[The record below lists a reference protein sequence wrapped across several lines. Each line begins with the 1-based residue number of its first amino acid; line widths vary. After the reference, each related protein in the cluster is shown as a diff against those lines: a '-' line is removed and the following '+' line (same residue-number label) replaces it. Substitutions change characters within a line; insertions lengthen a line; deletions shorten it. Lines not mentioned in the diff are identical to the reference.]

1 MTTTLAQAL
10 SVSDQS
16 ITLFDS
22 ETLVAGDLL
31 ALGSEYCRVVRPLTA
46 TQAIVQRG
54 VNGTQARAHIVG
66 ELVTI
71 GVPEDFLTG
80 PQSVPVFGDDT
91 DVLTANGPSLEAT
104 YQVSGGSGGGDT
116 VIVDGVDNTIK
127 ATVEDYTNS
136 NPLTVVLVD
145 TNGDPYVA
153 SGGGPGSDVNLT
165 GINSVTP
172 SVGNGTSDT
181 GTLRVAIA
189 SNNTAFAVTT
199 GGLTDTQLR
208 ATPVPV
214 SGTVTT
220 GGLTDTQ
227 LRASA
232 VPVSLTSTTVTGNV
246 TVVQPTAASLNATVI
261 GAGSAGTANA
271 GVVTVQGIAS
281 MTKLLVTPDSVAL
294 PANQSVNVSQINAVT
309 PLMGNGVTGTG
320 SQRVTIASDNTP
332 FHVINDASSAVIG
345 HVITDT
351 GSTTAVTG
359 NVTVVQS
366 TGTSLHAVLDTTST
380 TAVTQATAANLNAAV
395 VGTGTAGSAAG
406 GVLTIQGVAS
416 MTKLL
421 VTPDSVALPANQSVN
436 VAQIA
441 GTNTVTGGVAGIIAV
456 GGNVANAATAT
467 ANPVPVGGTFVT
479 SPTTLTTG
487 QTATM
492 QFTAA
497 QNIKNDVTTIA
508 GTAADTNSG
517 NKSAGTL
524 RVVIATDQPQLTN
537 KLLVTP
543 DANSAINLAQVNGTT
558 TVNGGS
564 AAGILAVGGPNAT
577 NVAITGNPVNLGA
590 QAVSSENAAVTTA
603 RNVQLVADLVGKL
616 IVLPYANPENF
627 VSGAITSAMSGTTT
641 TSLLAAP
648 ASGLRNYITQIT
660 VSNGSTTV
668 STDILIQD
676 GSGGTTLYVVPA
688 PAAAVAT
695 TGGGGGT
702 FVFPTPLRQPTTAT
716 AIFCANVTTGS
727 STKVSASGYKGA

>member
-1 MTTTLAQAL
+1 MTTTLAHAL
-10 SVSDQS
+10 TASSQS
-16 ITLFDS
+16 ITLFDDVDLES
-22 ETLVAGDLL
+22 GQLL
-31 ALGSEYCRVVRPLTA
+31 ALGSEYCRVLRVLTP
-46 TQAIVQRG
+46 TQALVQRG
-54 VNGTQARAHIVG
+54 VNGTQARVQEAGIT
-66 ELVTI
+66 VTV
-71 GVPEDFLTG
+71 GVPDDFLTG

-91 DVLTANGPSLEAT
+91 DVLTANGPSFEAT

-309 PLMGNGVTGTG
+309 PLMGNGTTGTG

-359 NVTVVQS
+359 NVTVVQT

-577 NVAITGNPVNLGA
+577 NVAITGNPTNLGA

-603 RNVQLVADLVGKL
+603 RQVQLVADLVGKL

-641 TSLLAAP
+641 TSLLSAP

-676 GSGGTTLYVVPA
+676 GSGGTTLYVVPC